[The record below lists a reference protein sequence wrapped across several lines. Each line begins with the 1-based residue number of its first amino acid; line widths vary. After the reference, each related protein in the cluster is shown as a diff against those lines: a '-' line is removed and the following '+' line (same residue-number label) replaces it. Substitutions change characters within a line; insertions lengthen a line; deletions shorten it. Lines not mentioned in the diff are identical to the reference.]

1 MISSA
6 SASGISIANSSS
18 MAMTTSTASRE
29 SRPRS
34 LVNEALFV
42 SYKPRSVGGGVHI
55 DRRFGENDEKIV
67 VNQEMTTKKGI
78 AT

>member
-1 MISSA
+1 M
-6 SASGISIANSSS
+6 
-18 MAMTTSTASRE
+18 
-29 SRPRS
+29 
-34 LVNEALFV
+34 NEALFV
-42 SYKPRSVGGGVHI
+42 SYKPRSVGRGVHI